1 MSQESAGT
9 QKADGSAPAYNP
21 LTDWGVYVAVFCG
34 GFVGTLIRYILSLV
48 LPQDGADGGVM
59 YWGTF
64 TANMIAA
71 FVYAAVAAYL
81 ASASWLGAQRK
92 ERTNRALGMGLCG
105 GLSTMSTLALEGVTQ
120 LRAAREAS
128 DAAAQGIDSAAV
140 IVSSSGSGTT
150 IPADAAFVIYV
161 GLTFIIGVL
170 LAYAGSALGAKLAA
184 GHGHDGASAGDGGS
198 KAATNASDGVLA
210 DGVEGAST
218 GAAEAVDADGSEHT
232 AADAASGVS
241 DGASEGEVQ

>member
-81 ASASWLGAQRK
+81 ASAPWLGAQRK

-128 DAAAQGIDSAAV
+128 GTAVQGVDSAAV

-198 KAATNASDGVLA
+198 KAATNASDGALA